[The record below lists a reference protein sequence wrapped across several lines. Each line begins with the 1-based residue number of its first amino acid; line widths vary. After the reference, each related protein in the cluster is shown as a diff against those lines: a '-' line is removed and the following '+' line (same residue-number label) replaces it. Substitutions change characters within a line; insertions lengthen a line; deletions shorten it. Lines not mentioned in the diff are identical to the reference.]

1 MALNQ
6 KGDMVN
12 ARAECQLA
20 LANRPTKQLEG
31 EVRTLMTSLK

>member
-6 KGDMVN
+6 KGDTSN
-12 ARAECQLA
+12 AKAECQLA

-31 EVRTLMTSLK
+31 EVKTLMASLK